1 MSGTALDR
9 LLERARGPLGASV
22 ALDFGVLDGPLA
34 ELAALLTRIN
44 GFFLFNAGVQVYRAG
59 EPGLGPE
66 LARWNEPDT
75 WKATYN
81 GLADGLFCFG
91 QDLFGTQFAIREGIE
106 VVTFDPETAATETL
120 GDSLQAWAQW
130 LLDDPDV
137 HGAASFARA
146 FQDSEGALQPDQR
159 LVPLRLFVGGGSYD
173 VDNLTVKDAAAAMRI
188 RGPIAQQLHDLP
200 EGTVVRLSTS

>member
-1 MSGTALDR
+1 MTGPRRSAATALSMP
-9 LLERARGPLGASV
+9 APAT
-22 ALDFGVLDGPLA
+22 PLA
-34 ELAALLTRIN
+34 CVVAFSIN
-44 GFFLFNAGVQVYRAG
+44 NQQRTPPSAPPAVQPPRKPA
-59 EPGLGPE
+59 PNRSCP
-66 LARWNEPDT
+66 
-75 WKATYN
+75 
-81 GLADGLFCFG
+81 
-91 QDLFGTQFAIREGIE
+91 
-106 VVTFDPETAATETL
+106 FDPETAATESL
-120 GDSLQAWAQW
+120 GASLQAWAQW

-173 VDNLTVKDAAAAMRI
+173 VDNRTVKDAAAAMRI

>member
-1 MSGTALDR
+1 MSGTALDQ
-9 LLERARGPLGASV
+9 LLQRARGPLGASV
-22 ALDFGVLDGPLA
+22 ELDFGVPDGPLA

-66 LARWNEPDT
+66 LAWWNEPET
-75 WKATYN
+75 WKAAYG

-91 QDLFGTQFAIREGIE
+91 QDLFGTQFAIRNGIE
-106 VVTFDPETAATETL
+106 VVTFDPETAATEAL
-120 GDSLQAWAQW
+120 GDSLDAWAQW

-137 HGAASFARA
+137 RGAASFARA

-159 LVPLRLFVGGGSYD
+159 LLPLRLFVGGGSYD
-173 VDNLTVKDAAAAMRI
+173 FDNLTVKDAATAMRI